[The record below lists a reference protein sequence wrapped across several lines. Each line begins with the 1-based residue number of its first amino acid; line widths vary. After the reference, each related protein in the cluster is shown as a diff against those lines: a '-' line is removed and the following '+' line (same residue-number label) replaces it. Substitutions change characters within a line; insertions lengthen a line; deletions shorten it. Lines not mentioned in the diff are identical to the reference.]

1 MAIFNSY
8 VKLPGGC
15 ANNVWKIIGQWSIIG
30 TVLKQKAS
38 KWFWDSTF
46 KKQDDFTLLRVIP
59 VTFFWH
65 TFWHF
70 VWHSNWHIFWHS
82 IWHAFWNSLWHTF
95 WQFYLAFYLAFRLTY
110 DIYIYIYIYV
120 PAFLLTYSLTDP
132 GGLSD
137 ILSGHQDGEERRRRQ
152 RRSPR
157 RWGTS
162 IESALWWREY
172 VSIFQRLCLKGFGVP
187 RISP

>member
-8 VKLPGGC
+8 VKLPEGSC

-30 TVLKQKAS
+30 TDVLLKQKAF

-59 VTFFWH
+59 TVTFFWH

-82 IWHAFWNSLWHTF
+82 IWRTFWNSLWHTF

-110 DIYIYIYIYV
+110 DIWHMFQHSCWHIAWRILAGYLTFYLAIRTARRGGGGGRDPHPAGGEQAWKV
-120 PAFLLTYSLTDP
+120 PF
-132 GGLSD
+132 GG
-137 ILSGHQDGEERRRRQ
+137 GN
-152 RRSPR
+152 
-157 RWGTS
+157 TS
-162 IESALWWREY
+162 Q
-172 VSIFQRLCLKGFGVP
+172 FFKGCV
-187 RISP
+187 